1 MNEIY
6 KNPSFQNI
14 LDSIFKYCK
23 NNEPSTMIQ
32 QYYLYYD
39 GFTEPHVEVL
49 DPQTPPGPEILLPK
63 DVEKYDLE

>member
-1 MNEIY
+1 
-6 KNPSFQNI
+6 
-14 LDSIFKYCK
+14 
-23 NNEPSTMIQ
+23 MIQ